1 MNRLQTYLLFVKFQ
15 RISAEFCK
23 RFTNTMVFFLVFER
37 HFLTVKSR
45 LPRSLTYFMNICQK
59 RRRTH
64 LRKQKKLHPEGQSFH
79 MLRGTK
85 VSTAERPAT
94 PQ

>member
-23 RFTNTMVFFLVFER
+23 RLTNTMVFFLIFEH

-45 LPRSLTYFMNICQK
+45 LTFPDF
-59 RRRTH
+59 
-64 LRKQKKLHPEGQSFH
+64 G
-79 MLRGTK
+79 
-85 VSTAERPAT
+85 
-94 PQ
+94 

>member
-23 RFTNTMVFFLVFER
+23 RLTNTMVFFLVFER

-45 LPRSLTYFMNICQK
+45 LTRSLTFFMNKCKTTWRAPTNAGNHDI
-59 RRRTH
+59 
-64 LRKQKKLHPEGQSFH
+64 E
-79 MLRGTK
+79 
-85 VSTAERPAT
+85 
-94 PQ
+94 